1 MSLTHAQLSI
11 LIGVAGVGALLVM
24 ILRAKAQPFVALLI
38 ASLGVGLAAG
48 IAPAQL
54 PALIEEGVG
63 STLGHVA
70 LIIALGAMIGRLVEE
85 SGGADRLAAALVRW
99 VGPSRAAAGLAAA
112 GLLVGIPVFFEV
124 GVVML
129 MPLAAG
135 AARTA
140 GRPLPSFGLPL
151 CIVLLAVHALL
162 PPHPGAVAAAAL
174 LHADLG
180 LLVLWAA
187 PVVLVTAVFGAA
199 LAMWLARGLEPAQTP
214 APTPPSTGGTQ
225 EASEVGDRN
234 PAPPAALTVIGLI
247 LLPILLILA
256 GSVASMTLPRGAAWR
271 TVLTLAG
278 SPFVALLIAVV
289 LCAWVLGVRRG
300 WSLQRVAD
308 VVGSALPGV
317 AIVILITGAGG
328 GFAKVLVASGVGAAT
343 SGALAATGL
352 PLLALAYLLA
362 LLLRVAQGPTAVA
375 IIAAAGVVAPAL
387 AHAGLNPNRTALVCV
402 ALGAGGMFGS
412 HVNDA
417 GFWIVTRLT
426 GLDVA
431 QGLRTWTV
439 LSAACSVLAFGLT
452 ALLWRLA

>member
-1 MSLTHAQLSI
+1 MHLAPAQISLLV
-11 LIGVAGVGALLVM
+11 GVAGVGALLLM

-38 ASLGVGLAAG
+38 ASLGVGLAGG
-48 IAPAQL
+48 IAPGKL

-70 LIIALGAMIGRLVEE
+70 LIIALGAMIGRLVDE
-85 SGGADRLAAALVRW
+85 SGGADRLASSLVRAF
-99 VGPSRAAAGLAAA
+99 GPSRAAGGLAAA

-135 AARTA
+135 AARKA
-140 GRPLPSFGLPL
+140 EKPLPGFALPL
-151 CIVLLAVHALL
+151 CIVLLTVHALI

-174 LHADLG
+174 LHVDLG
-180 LLVLWAA
+180 LLVIWAA
-187 PVVLVTAVFGAA
+187 PVVLVTAAFGAA
-199 LAMWLARGLEPAQTP
+199 LAMLLTRGLEPAQTP
-214 APTPPSTGGTQ
+214 AVAAEAQGDGEAGGAG
-225 EASEVGDRN
+225 EAG
-234 PAPPAALTVIGLI
+234 PPAAGTVIGLI

-256 GSVASMTLPRGAAWR
+256 GSVASMLPPAAAPLR
-271 TVLTLAG
+271 TALALAG

-300 WSLQRVAD
+300 WPLQRVAD
-308 VVGSALPGV
+308 VVGSALPAV

-343 SGALAATGL
+343 SGALTSTGL

-387 AHAGLNPNRTALVCV
+387 AHAGLDPGRTALVCV

-431 QGLRTWTV
+431 QGLRTWTL
-439 LSAACSVLAFGLT
+439 LSAACSVVAFALT
-452 ALLWRLA
+452 ALLWRFA